1 MPKNQFLFFS
11 ISSYLFYLQ
20 AAYERGIES
29 FIEAIK
35 RDKYQ
40 FKYWQKIFD
49 TKIAGGMGKA
59 KESLCDLC
67 SRFLRC
73 ITHD

>member
-1 MPKNQFLFFS
+1 MLKKQFLFFL

-20 AAYERGIES
+20 AAYEKEIGS

-49 TKIAGGMGKA
+49 TKIAGEMGKP

-67 SRFLRC
+67 GRFLRC
-73 ITHD
+73 ITHG